1 MKYEKGE
8 KITFVEAIQRIK
20 NGEIVCLSD
29 RYSKTFYKENDKKG
43 LCWLDGFRNNNW
55 DNGAHYDFSITYC
68 EDWYTAKEVEEKF
81 IPTEEEL
88 FGWWYKDEDIKIQ
101 NSMGISTYTIVKN
114 IKEGWRPVTPEI
126 KNKFLEQVKKE
137 LWK

>member
-8 KITFVEAIQRIK
+8 KITFVEAIQKMEKGEVVYSTSRFYRK
-20 NGEIVCLSD
+20 NNGCLEHQNSSTLAWESNVCN
-29 RYSKTFYKENDKKG
+29 YSLIFMMK
-43 LCWLDGFRNNNW
+43 
-55 DNGAHYDFSITYC
+55 S
-68 EDWYTAKEVEEKF
+68 DWYTAKQVEEKF
-81 IPTEEEL
+81 IPTEDEL

-137 LWK
+137 LNK